1 MLGKDYWSGGEHSRA
16 LESLASGQVERWQ
29 AGPAGSWTVYQHARA
44 WRPPTDVHETD
55 DAFTVVVEVAGMQ
68 GGEFG
73 VSLTGNLLVITGVRP
88 SPVPRGICH
97 QMESYYGEF
106 RTEIVIVAAIDA
118 DGITAHYADGFLTVT
133 IPKARAHRIP
143 VRAVDRQPG
152 ESSHNPRTGGQHG
165 AGASKSNP

>member
-1 MLGKDYWSGGEHSRA
+1 MRGKDYWSGGEHSRA
-16 LESLASGQVERWQ
+16 ARSPAGGQTERWQ

-73 VSLTGNLLVITGVRP
+73 VSLTGNLLSITGVRP

-106 RTEIVIVAAIDA
+106 RTEIFIAAAIDA
-118 DGITAHYADGFLTVT
+118 NGISAQYSDGFLTVT
-133 IPKARAHRIP
+133 VPKARVHRIP
-143 VRAVDRQPG
+143 VKAVDRQAG
-152 ESSHNPRTGGQHG
+152 ESSHNARTGEQPD
-165 AGASKSNP
+165 ADASKFN